1 MEVKQIYETINAIT
15 SEVLGKSDIVKEDL
29 SNIVDVGTEIFSGTS
44 VDNYVKSLVNRIG
57 KVVFVNRSYKGRV
70 PSVVMNAWQF
80 GSVLEKLQAD
90 LPQATENESWELEDG
105 QSYDENIF
113 YKPSLSAKFFNSKI
127 TFEIPLSFTERQ
139 VKESFSSAEEL
150 NAFMS
155 MLYNSVEKSMT
166 LKTDALVMRT
176 INNMIAQTYSND
188 KDGNKAINLLANYN
202 HTNSTKLTADKCL
215 TDSDFLRYATMTI
228 SLYVSRI
235 ATMSTIFNVGGKPR
249 FTPKDYLHLVM
260 LSDFVESA
268 RTYLQADTIH
278 RELIELPNSDT
289 VPFWQAS
296 GDSFAFTDVSKIDV
310 KIKDNA
316 TTKDVA
322 ISGILAVMFDRDALG
337 VANLDRRVTTHYNA
351 KAEFFNNWYKFDAGY
366 YNDLNENFVFFY
378 VADTSNTSTSNTST
392 SNTTGQKK

>member
-1 MEVKQIYETINAIT
+1 MEVTQIYETVNSIT
-15 SEVLGKSDIVKEDL
+15 NEVLGKSDILKEDL
-29 SNIVDVGTEIFSGTS
+29 SNIVDVGTELFSATS

-57 KVVFVNRSYKGRV
+57 KVVFVNRTYKGRV
-70 PSVVMNAWQF
+70 PSVVMDAWQF

-90 LPQATENESWELEDG
+90 LPQATENETWDLVDG

-113 YKPSLSAKFFNSKI
+113 YKPSVSAKFFNSKI

-139 VKESFSSAEEL
+139 VRESFGSPEEL
-150 NAFMS
+150 NAFLS

-188 KDGNKAINLLANYN
+188 TDGNKAINLLARYN
-202 HTNSTKLTADKCL
+202 DINDTSLTADKCL

-228 SLYVSRI
+228 SLYVSRF

-249 FTPKDYLHLVM
+249 FTPRDYLHLVM
-260 LSDFVESA
+260 LSDFIESS

-278 RELIELPNSDT
+278 RELLELPNSDT

-296 GDSFAFTDVSKIDV
+296 GDSFDFSDVSKIDV
-310 KIKDNA
+310 TIKDSA

-337 VANLDRRVTTHYNA
+337 VSNLDRRVTTHYNA

-378 VADTSNTSTSNTST
+378 VADTSSETSNVAST
-392 SNTTGQKK
+392 RAKK

>member
-1 MEVKQIYETINAIT
+1 MEVTQIYETVNSIT
-15 SEVLGKSDIVKEDL
+15 NEVLGKSDILKEDL
-29 SNIVDVGTEIFSGTS
+29 SNIVDVGTELFSATS

-57 KVVFVNRSYKGRV
+57 KVVFVNRTYKGRV
-70 PSVVMNAWQF
+70 PSVVMDAWQF

-90 LPQATENESWELEDG
+90 LPQATENETWDLVDG

-113 YKPSLSAKFFNSKI
+113 YKPSVSAKFFNSKI

-139 VKESFSSAEEL
+139 VRESFGSPEEL
-150 NAFMS
+150 NAFLS

-188 KDGNKAINLLANYN
+188 TDGNKAINLLARYN
-202 HTNSTKLTADKCL
+202 ENNDTALTVDKCL

-228 SLYVSRI
+228 SLYVSRF

-260 LSDFVESA
+260 LSDFIESS

-278 RELIELPNSDT
+278 RELLELPNSDT

-296 GDSFAFTDVSKIDV
+296 GDSFDFEDVSKINV
-310 KIKDNA
+310 TIKDNA

-337 VANLDRRVTTHYNA
+337 VSNLDRRVTTHYNA

-378 VADTSNTSTSNTST
+378 VADTSSETSNVAST
-392 SNTTGQKK
+392 RAKK